1 MWALNST
8 WAYILPHFILVVR
21 VRVSAAWKDMETIW
35 QCETLLPFHSSLYNR
50 SASWRWFSFR
60 RQSFKS
66 FNNTFFCFY
75 SILIKCGLS
84 KKAVTDCYN
93 LQLHTSFPSESDFL
107 NIIKILTGL
116 LPALSSSL
124 SILQQQPNCSGVLDV
139 LYLHR
144 VGLCAL
150 SSYRLYTVL
159 STITHWFLCTP
170 GVIMS
175 PWLLAWNASR
185 LVSILFHPL
194 SISLLYSQPVSAC
207 FL

>member
-1 MWALNST
+1 MGRNNLSISHKLYHCSSKYVYMWALNLT

-66 FNNTFFCFY
+66 FNNAFFCFY

-93 LQLHTSFPSESDFL
+93 LQLHTSFPKVNQIF
-107 NIIKILTGL
+107 
-116 LPALSSSL
+116 
-124 SILQQQPNCSGVLDV
+124 SILLK
-139 LYLHR
+139 YLL
-144 VGLCAL
+144 G
-150 SSYRLYTVL
+150 YY
-159 STITHWFLCTP
+159 
-170 GVIMS
+170 
-175 PWLLAWNASR
+175 
-185 LVSILFHPL
+185 
-194 SISLLYSQPVSAC
+194 LLYPLVFPYYNNNQTAPVY
-207 FL
+207 

>member
-35 QCETLLPFHSSLYNR
+35 QCETLLPFHSSLYNK

-66 FNNTFFCFY
+66 FNNAFFCFY
-75 SILIKCGLS
+75 SVLIKCGLS

-93 LQLHTSFPSESDFL
+93 LQLHTSFPKVNQIF
-107 NIIKILTGL
+107 
-116 LPALSSSL
+116 
-124 SILQQQPNCSGVLDV
+124 SILLKYLLGYYPLYPLVFPLDV

-185 LVSILFHPL
+185 SVSILFHPL